1 MVEVRC
7 DECDELMELTET
19 DSRSEWVAETY
30 ECSECNKIK
39 IHKTTFNQIGLVVSD
54 ELYEL

>member
-39 IHKTTFNQIGLVVSD
+39 MK
-54 ELYEL
+54 